1 MSALDIRVAD
11 FFCGCGGT
19 SAGFHDANMSIS
31 VGIDNAV
38 DAGITFRENF
48 PDAVFLEKDVR
59 KLQVS
64 ELEEFIAKKRKYS
77 LVFSAC
83 VPCQPFSKQNANR
96 VKRIT
101 R

>member
-19 SAGFHDANMSIS
+19 SAGFQDSGMSIA
-31 VGIDNAV
+31 VGIDNAF
-38 DAGITFRENF
+38 DAGITFRKNL
-48 PDAVFLEKDVR
+48 PDAVFVEKDVR

-64 ELEEFIAKKRKYS
+64 ELEQFIARKRKYS

-83 VPCQPFSKQNANR
+83 VPCQPFSKQNPNR
-96 VKRIT
+96 VKRI
-101 R
+101 